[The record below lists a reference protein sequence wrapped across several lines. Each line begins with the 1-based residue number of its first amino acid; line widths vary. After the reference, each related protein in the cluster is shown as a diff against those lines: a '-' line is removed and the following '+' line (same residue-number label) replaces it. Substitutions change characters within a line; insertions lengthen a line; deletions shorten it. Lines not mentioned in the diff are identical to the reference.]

1 MNAPLPH
8 AGVSGMAWPP
18 IPGAAASAMLALQW
32 QLERSQRLTGEV
44 LRGAQL
50 RQLRELLT
58 HAAAEVPWFR
68 DPARRG
74 GIKHFATLTWERFAA
89 WPVLRNHEARER
101 ANQLV
106 AERVPAEHGG
116 IVHTQTSGSTG
127 RPLRVFQTEASQF
140 FAHGLTI
147 RDHLLHGRDLSARLG
162 KTVGVSRETEQS
174 GWGLINGV
182 FPTGSAVSIGT
193 APGVDAQLRW
203 LVEKAPAYLMAHA
216 GNLRAL
222 ILRSREIGLVP
233 RGLRQLISQGG
244 TLPPDLRGLA
254 RSVWNVEVVDT
265 YSCEEFGLL
274 AFQCPAGE
282 HYHVNAEHVVLEVL
296 RDDGTACLPGEIG
309 RVVVTTLNN
318 FAMPLVRY
326 EQGDYAEVGEGCRAG
341 IGLPVLGKIAGRSRN
356 MLRTPDGRQVFPA
369 ISADLCLDI
378 APIRQFRLVQPSL
391 GAIELHYAMD
401 RELGAFERS
410 ALATALRE
418 RLGYPF
424 SLGFVRVDRF
434 EEGAGGK
441 FEDFVSRI
449 QDPA

>member
-1 MNAPLPH
+1 MSAPLPH
-8 AGVSGMAWPP
+8 AGVTGMAWPP
-18 IPGAAASAMLALQW
+18 IAGAAASAMLALQW
-32 QLERSQRLTGEV
+32 QLERSQRLTGEA
-44 LRGAQL
+44 LRAAQL
-50 RQLRELLT
+50 RQLRELLA
-58 HAAAEVPWFR
+58 HAAARVPWYR
-68 DPARRG
+68 DPDHRG
-74 GIKHFATLTWERFAA
+74 GSDDLAGLTWERFAA
-89 WPVLRNHEARER
+89 WPVLGNQDARVH
-101 ANQLV
+101 ADALLA
-106 AERVPAEHGG
+106 AEVPAEHGG

-147 RDHLLHGRDLSARLG
+147 REHLLHGRDFSAKLA
-162 KTVGVSRETEQS
+162 KTVGVLKKGAQS
-174 GWGLINGV
+174 TWGLTGGV
-182 FPTGSAVSIGT
+182 FPTGPAVSMGT
-193 APGVDAQLRW
+193 APGVDAQLQW
-203 LVEKAPAYLMAHA
+203 LIEEAPAYVTAHA

-222 ILRSREIGLVP
+222 LLRSRETGRIPAGI
-233 RGLRQLISQGG
+233 RQLIAQGG

-254 RSVWNVEVVDT
+254 RALWNADVADT

-274 AFQCPAGE
+274 AFQCPGAE
-282 HYHVNAEHVVLEVL
+282 HYHVNAEHVVVEVL
-296 RDDGTACLPGEIG
+296 RKDGSACAPGETG

-326 EQGDYAEVGEGCRAG
+326 EQGDYAEVGAGCAAG
-341 IGLPVLGKIAGRSRN
+341 IGLPVLDRIAGRSRN

-369 ISADLCLDI
+369 ISADLCLDV

-424 SLGFVRVDRF
+424 RFGFVRVDRF
-434 EEGAGGK
+434 EEGPGGK

-449 QDPA
+449 EDPA